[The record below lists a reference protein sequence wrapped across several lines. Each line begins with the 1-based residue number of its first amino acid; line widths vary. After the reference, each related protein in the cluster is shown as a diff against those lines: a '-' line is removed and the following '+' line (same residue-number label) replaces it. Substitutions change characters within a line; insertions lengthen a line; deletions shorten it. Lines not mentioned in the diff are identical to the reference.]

1 MPDDRPYAASFAEL
15 LRQGQGFLHGLEA
28 LEAQLSV
35 ELADRLS
42 ELARLRDRVES
53 LEAELGPLR
62 EAQRLSGMERDRLG
76 GEIERGRKALDAAT
90 NRLEEQRQR
99 LEAEVRAVEARQD
112 EERAGLEDRLK
123 AREASLE
130 LARTDVDE
138 LQAQLEALQAG
149 QLEWAAERQRLRAD
163 HDRLRAAH
171 EEHEREVT
179 RLKSQLT
186 AAAADLETYSGYQ
199 LQWAAEREE
208 HLKAA
213 RDAQARFEELV
224 AQAAKQNSDATA
236 RRQTLVNEI
245 QQLNQELNR
254 ALEALARTQERE
266 RLREKAVEELRQGW
280 QKEKTELEIEVR
292 RSRERGATSLPPEQ
306 IHALSSQLNAITGFS
321 ELLAQESANSISPEE
336 RLEFLRLINQ
346 SASRLVHDLA
356 PILAPSA
363 NGETVGAPADPAA
376 AARPRKI
383 PTVLVADPD
392 AAGWKKMEPLLV
404 RAGYELVV
412 TGDAASA
419 MERALQVQPIAIL
432 VDVAVPPRGA
442 LGLVQDL
449 KREARTRDLPIVLTS
464 ADEHVDV
471 GADLPQPILLKPI
484 DRQQLLQVLVKHDL
498 LADNRRARKM
508 PGTVLVIDDDRQH
521 IRLVKA
527 LFKPFATKL
536 LTSETGEEGFD
547 LARQHQPDLIILDL
561 LLPKGDGFATVEA
574 LRQLPATA
582 RTPIIVYTARRLP
595 KEDMARLE
603 GRVEAVIF
611 KGDFNRERLVELILK
626 RGERRGRSGQRAQ
639 A

>member
-1 MPDDRPYAASFAEL
+1 MPDDRPYAASFGEL
-15 LRQGQGFLHGLEA
+15 LKQGQGFLHGLEA

-42 ELARLRDRVES
+42 ELARLRDRAGS
-53 LEAELGPLR
+53 LEAELAPLR
-62 EAQRLSGMERDRLG
+62 EVQRQSGIERERLG
-76 GEIERGRKALDAAT
+76 GEIERGRKELEAAT
-90 NRLEEQRQR
+90 ARFDEQRQR
-99 LEAEVRAVEARQD
+99 LELAVREVEARHD
-112 EERAGLEDRLK
+112 EERSGLEERLK

-130 LARTDVDE
+130 QARTDVDDQ
-138 LQAQLEALQAG
+138 QAQLEALQAG
-149 QLEWAAERQRLRAD
+149 QLEWAAERQRLRAEHD
-163 HDRLRAAH
+163 HMRAAQ
-171 EEHEREVT
+171 EEHEREGT

-186 AAAADLETYSGYQ
+186 AAAADLETYQGYQ

-236 RRQTLVNEI
+236 RRQTLVTEI

-254 ALEALARTQERE
+254 ALEALARNQDRD
-266 RLREKAVEELRQGW
+266 RQREKAVEELRQAW
-280 QKEKTELEIEVR
+280 QKEKTELEIELR
-292 RSRERGATSLPPEQ
+292 QGRERGGLSLPPER

-321 ELLAQESANSISPEE
+321 ELLAQESANAISPEE

-346 SASRLVHDLA
+346 SASRLVRDLA
-356 PILAPSA
+356 PVLAPSA
-363 NGETVGAPADPAA
+363 NGETVSARADTAAP
-376 AARPRKI
+376 ARPRKI

-392 AAGWKKMEPLLV
+392 AAGWKKIEPLLV
-404 RAGYELVV
+404 RAGYELVI
-412 TGDAASA
+412 TGDAPTA

-432 VDVAVPPRGA
+432 IDVAVPPRGA

-464 ADEHVDV
+464 ADENVEV
-471 GADLPQPILLKPI
+471 GAELPQPLLLKPI

-521 IRLVKA
+521 VRLVKA
-527 LFKPFATKL
+527 LFKPFTTKL
-536 LTSETGEEGFD
+536 LIAETGEDGVE
-547 LARQHQPDLIILDL
+547 LARQNQPDLVILDL
-561 LLPKGDGFATVEA
+561 MLPKADGFATIEA

-595 KEDMARLE
+595 NDDMARLE
-603 GRVEAVIF
+603 ARVEAVIY
-611 KGDFNRERLVELILK
+611 KGDFNRERLVDLILK
-626 RGERRGRSGQRAQ
+626 RGERRGRSGQRAP